1 MYHQIIVSNKL
12 EEISCLYLH
21 MSQQYFWDIID
32 ALTFT
37 NIMFANVLLNYMMIQ
52 NMILSSAA
60 FGTVLQIEEAWHIL
74 IDWFKYQIVHGL
86 EEIGLLLTFDT
97 CPFKTNVI

>member
-60 FGTVLQIEEAWHIL
+60 FGTVLQIEEA
-74 IDWFKYQIVHGL
+74 
-86 EEIGLLLTFDT
+86 
-97 CPFKTNVI
+97 

>member
-21 MSQQYFWDIID
+21 MSQLYFWNIID

-37 NIMFANVLLNYMMIQ
+37 NIMFANVLLNYMMVQ

-60 FGTVLQIEEAWHIL
+60 FGTVLQIEGA
-74 IDWFKYQIVHGL
+74 
-86 EEIGLLLTFDT
+86 
-97 CPFKTNVI
+97 